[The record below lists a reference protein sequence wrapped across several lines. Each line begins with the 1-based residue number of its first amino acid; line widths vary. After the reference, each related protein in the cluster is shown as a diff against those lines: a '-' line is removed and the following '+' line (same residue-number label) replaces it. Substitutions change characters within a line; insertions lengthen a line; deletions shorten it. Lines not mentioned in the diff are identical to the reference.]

1 MVYLR
6 KVCVNDSCYYYLF
19 HVKRL
24 KGSFRKYKKFVGKT
38 KPNAARLESLQKS
51 FLESIKKGDISPS
64 GYTDINVVEELQ
76 KVQQSNGYITTKDIV
91 RLSKEHDI
99 PVVELVGIASF
110 YTQFTFKKPG
120 KHTLRVCNG
129 TACHVKNSMG
139 LSKEVTSQLGIKA
152 GEVTEDGFI
161 GFESV
166 NCIGACARAPA
177 IMVDDTVYGEVDAR
191 KLKTIITSLY
201 DTQTVT
207 TKPKVQNR

>member
-1 MVYLR
+1 MYLR
-6 KVCVNDSCYYYLF
+6 KVCVSDSCYYYLF

-24 KGSFRKYKKFVGKT
+24 KGSFRKYKQFIGKT
-38 KPNAARLESLQKS
+38 KPNTARLESLKKS
-51 FLESIKKGDISPS
+51 FLESISKGNIRPS
-64 GYTDINVVEELQ
+64 GSEDVNVVEELQ
-76 KVQQSNGYITTKDIV
+76 QVQQKNGYITTKDIV
-91 RLSKEHDI
+91 RLSKEYDI

-129 TACHVKNSMG
+129 TACHVKNSLG
-139 LSKEVTSQLGIKA
+139 LSKEVTAQLGIKP

-177 IMVDDTVYGEVDAR
+177 IMVDNTVYGEVNPK
-191 KLKTIITSLY
+191 KLKQIISSLY
-201 DTQTVT
+201 DSQKSTVT
-207 TKPKVQNR
+207 TKR